1 MLAYCYGVEPRED
14 DVMASVF
21 KVLADPTRRQ
31 LLDRLQA
38 DNGQSLSELCQGL
51 PATRQ
56 GITQHLALLEAA
68 GLITTIRRGRQKLHY
83 LNPVPL
89 QEIYERWIA
98 KFERADLAALSAL
111 KDRLELHHP
120 GIGHLEQE
128 SVMDKPKL
136 IYVTYISTTPQKLWD
151 ALTDPEQ
158 TTLYWKHRNVSGWSK
173 GDRWEHVRP
182 DGGSDGG
189 GTILEI
195 DPPHRL
201 SHTWGS
207 FDDPDAAPPSRV
219 TFDLEPVGDAV
230 RLTLTHE
237 DLAPTELEDT
247 SNGWAMV
254 LSSLKSLLETGRPID
269 SLF

>member
-1 MLAYCYGVEPRED
+1 
-14 DVMASVF
+14 MASVF
-21 KVLADPTRRQ
+21 KVLADPTRRE
-31 LLDRLQA
+31 LLDRLHA
-38 DNGQSLSELCQGL
+38 DNGQTLAELCREL

-56 GITQHLALLEAA
+56 GITQHLSLLEAS
-68 GLITTIRRGRQKLHY
+68 GLISTHRHGRQKLHY

-89 QEIYERWIA
+89 HEIYERWIA
-98 KFERADLAALSAL
+98 KFERSDLTALSTL
-111 KDRLELHHP
+111 KRRLEDP
-120 GIGHLEQE
+120 P
-128 SVMDKPKL
+128 MDKPRL
-136 IYVTYISTTPQKLWD
+136 IYVTYIATTPEKLWN

-158 TTLYWKHRNVSGWSK
+158 TAVYWKHRNVSDWKK
-173 GDRWEHVRP
+173 GGSWEHVRP

-195 DPPHRL
+195 DPPRRL
-201 SHTWGS
+201 AHTWGEL
-207 FDDPDAAPPSRV
+207 DDPDAPAPSQV

-230 RLTLTHE
+230 RLTVTHE
-237 DLAPTELEDT
+237 GLAPDEADDV

>member
-1 MLAYCYGVEPRED
+1 MLAYCDSVNRRVESTED
-14 DVMASVF
+14 DDMASVF
-21 KVLADPTRRQ
+21 KVLADPTRRR
-31 LLDRLQA
+31 LLDRLHA

-51 PATRQ
+51 AATRQ
-56 GITQHLALLEAA
+56 GVTQHLALLEGA

-89 QEIYERWIA
+89 HEINERWIA
-98 KFERADLAALSAL
+98 KFERSELAALSTL
-111 KDRLELHHP
+111 KHRLEEDRP
-120 GIGHLEQE
+120 
-128 SVMDKPKL
+128 MDKPRL
-136 IYVTYISTTPQKLWD
+136 VYVTYIATTTERLWS

-158 TTLYWKHRNVSGWSK
+158 TAVYWKHRNVSGWSK
-173 GDRWEHVRP
+173 GDRWEHVRL

-189 GTILEI
+189 GTITEI

-207 FDDPDAAPPSRV
+207 SDDPDAGPPSRV

-230 RLTLTHE
+230 RLTVTHE
-237 DLAPTELEDT
+237 DLAPNEADDV
-247 SNGWAMV
+247 SDGWAMV
-254 LSSLKSLLETGRPID
+254 LSSLKSWLETGQPIG